1 MAASSIAEAPAPTA
15 ANLARLAIPAAASV
29 LLNNSF
35 RVVDQYVA
43 QWIGVPAQAAIGS
56 TTFVLILLYAVWAS
70 VAYGVGPLLAR
81 AEGARDGALRG
92 QALGAGLGAGL
103 AVGLVSVGLMAVLAP
118 QISAAMGLSGET
130 GLLCTRYLRA
140 LAWVGLP
147 LALAPLLDQALFAV
161 GRAGLSMILQLLAT
175 LLNLGLSIWWVRG
188 AGLGVEGAA
197 WASGAS
203 RAVALVIG
211 LAVLIVAL
219 RPPLRSLVDL
229 RTAARVLR
237 VGAPAAVNIAAYA
250 LVYFLL
256 LKFAISPLG
265 PAVNAALG
273 IGFSALESLS
283 WPLFSGLSLAVA
295 SLVGRQLGA
304 GRPDLAKAAL
314 RLGFWP
320 VTGLG
325 LVAALLFR
333 LLGEP
338 FCAAFTD
345 DPAVLREATQYAH
358 ILAWSQL
365 FVAWESLAEGVL
377 QGAGDTR
384 TVLRWSSPLNALRVP
399 LCWALAEPL
408 GMGAAGVWWGIN
420 LTTALKALGK
430 GRAALRG
437 EWVSA
442 TV

>member
-1 MAASSIAEAPAPTA
+1 MAASPIAEAPAPTP
-15 ANLARLAIPAAASV
+15 ANLARLAVPAAASV
-29 LLNNSF
+29 ILNNSF

-81 AEGARDGALRG
+81 AEGARDGELRG
-92 QALGAGLGAGL
+92 RALGAGLGAGL
-103 AVGLVSVGLMAVLAP
+103 AVGLVSVGLMAALAP

-130 GLLCTRYLRA
+130 GLLCVRYLRA

-147 LALAPLLDQALFAV
+147 LALAPLLDQALFAI

-175 LLNLGLSIWWVRG
+175 SLNLGLSIWWVRAG
-188 AGLGVEGAA
+188 GLGVEGAA

-203 RAVALVIG
+203 RAIALLIG
-211 LAVLIVAL
+211 LGVLIFAL
-219 RPPLRSLVDL
+219 RPPLRSLIDL

-237 VGAPAAVNIAAYA
+237 VGVPVAANIAAYA

-320 VTGLG
+320 VTAAGLG
-325 LVAALLFR
+325 VTLMFW
-333 LLGEP
+333 LLGER

-345 DPAVLREATQYAH
+345 DPAVLHEATQYAH

-437 EWVSA
+437 GWIDARV
-442 TV
+442 

>member
-1 MAASSIAEAPAPTA
+1 MAAQPIAQAPAPTA
-15 ANLARLAIPAAASV
+15 ANLARLALPAAASV
-29 LLNNSF
+29 VLNNSF

-56 TTFVLILLYAVWAS
+56 TTFVLILLYAVWAT

-81 AEGARDGALRG
+81 AEGARDARLRG
-92 QALGAGLGAGL
+92 QAMGAGLGAGL
-103 AVGLVSVGLMAVLAP
+103 AVGLLSVVLMAALAP

-130 GLLCTRYLRA
+130 GALCVRYLRA

-161 GRAGLSMILQLLAT
+161 GRAGLSMVLQLLAT
-175 LLNLGLSIWWVRG
+175 TLNLGLSVLLVRG
-188 AGLGVEGAA
+188 GGYGVEGAA
-197 WASGAS
+197 WASGIS
-203 RAVALVIG
+203 RAVALIIG
-211 LAVLIVAL
+211 LSVLWAVI
-219 RPPLRSLVDL
+219 RPPWRSLIDVG
-229 RTAARVLR
+229 TAARALR
-237 VGAPAAVNIAAYA
+237 VGVPAAANIAAYA

-304 GRPDLAKAAL
+304 GRPDLAKRAL

-320 VTGLG
+320 VTAAGLG
-325 LVAALLFR
+325 VTLLFR
-333 LLGEP
+333 LLGTR

-345 DPAVLREATQYAH
+345 DPDVLREATQYAH

-365 FVAWESLAEGVL
+365 FVAWEALAEGVL

-430 GRAALRG
+430 GRAALDGAWTDTR
-437 EWVSA
+437 V
-442 TV
+442 